1 MRRPR
6 LGLASALLVRW
17 VRTRYDPPELARI
30 ELQPGFLG
38 PDNGNSLSSG
48 SSVDANSRSGQRK
61 ARRMSRGRLCLAV
74 LIVFCLRLASVE
86 LLIPDVHDGDA
97 SVVAS
102 TGSAAERIS
111 ILTTGAS
118 QPPVSGPLHT
128 HHVDHCTHGH
138 ADGVPA
144 TIEFS
149 LRSVELIDVPPFLDS
164 PSFSLEA
171 SPLYQPPKA

>member
-97 SVVAS
+97 SVVGS
-102 TGSAAERIS
+102 TGSAAVLAIEES
-111 ILTTGAS
+111 HA
-118 QPPVSGPLHT
+118 PPTGPLHS
-128 HHVDHCTHGH
+128 HHVDHCNHSH

-144 TIEFS
+144 AAPAWAATAESIALPNFLEIATS
-149 LRSVELIDVPPFLDS
+149 GPAAAPHHPP
-164 PSFSLEA
+164 PIA
-171 SPLYQPPKA
+171 